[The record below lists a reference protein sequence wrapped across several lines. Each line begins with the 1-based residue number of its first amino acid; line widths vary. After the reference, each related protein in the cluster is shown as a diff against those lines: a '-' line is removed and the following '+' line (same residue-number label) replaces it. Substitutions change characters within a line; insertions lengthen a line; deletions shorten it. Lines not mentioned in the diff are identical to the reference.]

1 MRILLR
7 CDQAIALH
15 ACNEGLVLG
24 KCASLRHQCRIHRP
38 AGSSMGGHFG
48 DGVQKGS
55 RNTLGGLD
63 LLFRHIECLCEYG
76 NTPQRG
82 GPDGWK
88 ERVEGL
94 PRVSGTVLQLVPYL
108 LGRARPTRCSNRSG
122 RAGMRGAQKLSHA
135 EQT

>member
-1 MRILLR
+1 MPQHLTLGCDVKQDWLSMRILLR

-38 AGSSMGGHFG
+38 AGSSMGG
-48 DGVQKGS
+48 
-55 RNTLGGLD
+55 
-63 LLFRHIECLCEYG
+63 
-76 NTPQRG
+76 

-108 LGRARPTRCSNRSG
+108 LGRARPTRCSNRSAHA
-122 RAGMRGAQKLSHA
+122 RMRGAQESSHA
-135 EQT
+135 ERT